1 MQRANGERNTHG
13 VRVCILHACILPPPP
28 SVRAGRGGI
37 GCPGVGARV
46 RVFARAK
53 ERCARDVL
61 ARSARGHAW
70 NPEQTIPSFV
80 FPPIPSFP
88 LSSSCLT
95 ACLPTYLPTYLPIH
109 LPARPPRPFLR
120 LLLLPPPPLFLL
132 LLRFVFASRDL
143 LFPPMPSKKPIYTVS
158 CSCNPSPSLPLS
170 CTSRSI
176 EKDRAKRVSF
186 SNSSTS
192 SPAVSLRSSRKTR
205 KIVSSD
211 VNREEDD
218 DRFTGK

>member
-28 SVRAGRGGI
+28 CVRAGRGGI

-95 ACLPTYLPTYLPIH
+95 ACLPTYLPTYLPSY
-109 LPARPPRPFLR
+109 PPTCSSSSSFPSSSSSSSSSSFSSSTTLR
-120 LLLLPPPPLFLL
+120 L
-132 LLRFVFASRDL
+132 
-143 LFPPMPSKKPIYTVS
+143 
-158 CSCNPSPSLPLS
+158 CLS
-170 CTSRSI
+170 
-176 EKDRAKRVSF
+176 
-186 SNSSTS
+186 
-192 SPAVSLRSSRKTR
+192 
-205 KIVSSD
+205 
-211 VNREEDD
+211 
-218 DRFTGK
+218 